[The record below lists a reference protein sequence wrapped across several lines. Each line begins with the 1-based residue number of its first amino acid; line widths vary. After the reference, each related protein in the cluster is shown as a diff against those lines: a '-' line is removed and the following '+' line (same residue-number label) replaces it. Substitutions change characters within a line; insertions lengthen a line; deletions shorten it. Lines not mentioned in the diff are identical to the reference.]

1 MKFYSK
7 NGIAYV
13 YDSATGL
20 TFPSTSLMERVIQE
34 VQGNLSEEETVERL
48 KSDFNEEDILFWYN
62 FVNKWSKF
70 KAFSST
76 QAQISMEKPSTED
89 VKEWI
94 VREGLHQLTL
104 CVTEDCNFRCKYC
117 VYSDNYEYSCG
128 YSHKYMNFETA
139 KKAIDHYFSLLEEAK
154 RYNPCKRLGVGYYG
168 GEPLLNFKLIKRC
181 VEYIE
186 KEYNA
191 YKILHSITTNASLM
205 NEEKA
210 DFLMQHECSIA
221 VSLDGAEEE
230 HDRNRVYANDM
241 GTFKDIMNNVSYV
254 MEKGYEKINSLAI
267 FDWKSDMFKL
277 QEFFD
282 REDVPPLSIISMA
295 NIYMGCN
302 YYNQFSKEDFQ
313 SHREQMKK
321 AKQHYE
327 EYLIKNNLNNNLNN
341 RSSVFDLLFGLS
353 AARSIFQTPV
363 LLNPFPLMP
372 CTGSCIPGRKL
383 YVDVD
388 GRIHTCERINKAFP
402 IGDVENGLDFEKIAE
417 MMGNYFQH
425 LDSCSN
431 CEVRKM
437 CNKCYCAFV
446 TDKGFLS
453 SSQVCKNVEASMADS
468 LSDAFTIGEIN
479 PEILENFSGNYGI
492 MLKKL
497 KLGED

>member
-7 NGIAYV
+7 SGMEYV
-13 YDSATGL
+13 YDNVTGL

-34 VQGNLSEEETVERL
+34 VQGNLSEEETVDRL
-48 KSDFNEEDILFWYN
+48 KSEFYEEDILFWYN

-76 QAQISMEKPSTED
+76 QAQISMEKPDAED
-89 VKEWI
+89 IKEWI
-94 VREGLHQLTL
+94 LREGLLQLTL
-104 CVTEDCNFRCKYC
+104 CATEDCNFRCKYC

-154 RYNPCKRLGVGYYG
+154 RYNPCKRLAVGFYG
-168 GEPLLNFKLIKRC
+168 GEPLLNFKLIERC

-186 KEYNA
+186 KEYSA
-191 YKILHSITTNASLM
+191 YKILHTTSTNASLL

-210 DFLMQHECSIA
+210 DFLMQHNFSIA
-221 VSLDGAEEE
+221 VSLDGPEEE
-230 HDRNRVYANDM
+230 HDRNRVYANGK
-241 GTFKDIMNNVSYV
+241 GTFKDIMKNVSYV
-254 MEKGYEKINSLAI
+254 MEKGYEKISSLAI
-267 FDWKSDMFKL
+267 FDWKSDLFKL

-282 REDVPPLSIISMA
+282 REDVPPLVFISMV
-295 NIYMGCN
+295 YPHMGCN

-313 SHREQMKK
+313 CHLEQMKK

-327 EYLIKNNLNNNLNN
+327 EYLIKNNLKN
-341 RSSVFDLLFGLS
+341 RTSVFDLLFGLS
-353 AARSIFQTPV
+353 AARSIFHTSV
-363 LLNPFPLMP
+363 ILDPFPIMP
-372 CTGSCIPGRKL
+372 CTSSCIPGRKL

-388 GRIHTCERINKAFP
+388 GRFHTCERINATFP
-402 IGDVENGLDFEKIAE
+402 IGDVENGLDFERIAE

-453 SSQVCKNVEASMADS
+453 SSQVCKNVEVSIADS

-479 PEILENFSGNYGI
+479 PEFLENFSGNYNR

-497 KLGED
+497 DFAED

>member
-34 VQGNLSEEETVERL
+34 VQGNLSKEETVERL
-48 KSDFNEEDILFWYN
+48 KSDFNEEDIRFWYN

-76 QAQISMEKPSTED
+76 HAQIPMEKPDAED

-94 VREGLHQLTL
+94 LREGLHQLTL
-104 CVTEDCNFRCKYC
+104 CATEDCNFRCKYC
-117 VYSDNYEYSCG
+117 IYSDNYEYFRG

-139 KKAIDHYFSLLEEAK
+139 KKALNHYFSLLEEAK
-154 RYNPCKRLGVGYYG
+154 RYNPWREPAVGFYG
-168 GEPLLNFKLIKRC
+168 GEPLLNFKLIKKC

-186 KEYNA
+186 KKYNN
-191 YKILHSITTNASLM
+191 YKILLTITTNASLL
-205 NEEKA
+205 NKEKA
-210 DFLMQHECSIA
+210 DFLMQHNFSITL
-221 VSLDGAEEE
+221 SLDGPEEE
-230 HDRNRVYANDM
+230 HNRNRVYANGK
-241 GTFKDIMNNVSYV
+241 GTFKDIMKNVSYI
-254 MEKGYEKINSLAI
+254 MERDYEWLHSLAI
-267 FDWKSDMFKL
+267 FDWKSDLFKL

-282 REDVPPLSIISMA
+282 KEDIPPPIAISMVEPHG
-295 NIYMGCN
+295 GCN
-302 YYNQFSKEDFQ
+302 YYKQFSKEDFQ
-313 SHREQMKK
+313 SHLEQMKK
-321 AKQHYE
+321 AKRRYM
-327 EYLIKNNLNNNLNN
+327 EYLTKNTYEN
-341 RSSVFDLLFGLS
+341 RVSVFDLLFGRS
-353 AARSIFQTPV
+353 AERSIFLPVV
-363 LLNPFPLMP
+363 LLDSFPLMP
-372 CTGSCIPGRKL
+372 FTGSCIPGRKL

-388 GRIHTCERINKAFP
+388 GRFHTCERINAAFP
-402 IGDVENGLDFEKIAE
+402 IGDVENGLDFERIAE

-431 CEVRKM
+431 CEVRRI
-437 CNKCYCAFV
+437 CDKCYCAFA

-453 SSQVCKNVEASMADS
+453 SSQVCKNVKASIADS

-479 PEILENFSGNYGI
+479 PEFLENFSGNFNR

-497 KLGED
+497 EYAEE

>member
-34 VQGNLSEEETVERL
+34 VQGNLSKEETVERL
-48 KSDFNEEDILFWYN
+48 KSDFNEEDIRFWYN

-76 QAQISMEKPSTED
+76 HAQIPMEKPDAED

-94 VREGLHQLTL
+94 LREGLHQLTL
-104 CVTEDCNFRCKYC
+104 CATEDCNFRCKYC
-117 VYSDNYEYSCG
+117 IYSDNYEYFRG

-139 KKAIDHYFSLLEEAK
+139 KKALDHYFSLLEEAK
-154 RYNPCKRLGVGYYG
+154 RYNPWREPAVGFYG

-186 KEYNA
+186 KKYNN
-191 YKILHSITTNASLM
+191 YKILHTITTNASLM

-221 VSLDGAEEE
+221 VSLDGPEEE
-230 HDRNRVYANDM
+230 HDRNRVYANGM
-241 GTFKDIMNNVSYV
+241 GTFKDIMKNVSYV
-254 MEKGYEKINSLAI
+254 MEKGYEKISSLAI
-267 FDWKSDMFKL
+267 FDWKSDLFKL

-282 REDVPPLSIISMA
+282 REDVPLLTIISMA
-295 NIYMGCN
+295 NTDMGCS
-302 YYNQFSKEDFQ
+302 YYNQFSKKDFQ
-313 SHREQMKK
+313 CHLEQMKK
-321 AKQHYE
+321 AKQHYV
-327 EYLIKNNLNNNLNN
+327 EYLINKNDLKN
-341 RSSVFDLLFGLS
+341 RTSVFDLLFGLS
-353 AARSIFQTPV
+353 AARSIFLTPV
-363 LLNPFPLMP
+363 VLDPFPLMP

-402 IGDVENGLDFEKIAE
+402 IGDVENGLDFERIAE

-453 SSQVCKNVEASMADS
+453 SSQVCKNVEASIADS

-479 PEILENFSGNYGI
+479 PEFLENFSGNYNR

-497 KLGED
+497 EFAEE